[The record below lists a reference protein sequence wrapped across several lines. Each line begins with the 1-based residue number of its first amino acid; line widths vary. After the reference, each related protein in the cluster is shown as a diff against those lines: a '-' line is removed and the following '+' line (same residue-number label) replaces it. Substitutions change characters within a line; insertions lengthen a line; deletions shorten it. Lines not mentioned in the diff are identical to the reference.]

1 MNVDGVKQVKGNL
14 VGILFFGV
22 FAAAGVGIF
31 AFQGLPSI
39 ANTLDARSWNQARA
53 ELLSH
58 ELKTYRGDDST
69 TYKAIGQYRY
79 QYNGQYYTSDR
90 LGWSSGSDNVG
101 SYQEDLHRELSRIAS
116 SGGEFMV
123 WVDPDNPSSAVFD
136 RDMRW
141 GMLLFSG
148 MFLLIFGGIGF
159 GGIYAMIK
167 YRNAGEKLAGV
178 SDDTP
183 WLAYEEWKE
192 PVHLSNSKT
201 GATFMLYFALF
212 WNVISFAGFFAA
224 AQAVMKGEYAALLVL
239 IFPAIGIGLL
249 YYWYR
254 LKKSYDLTGPM
265 PFTMD
270 PHPGSIGGQ
279 FGGHIDLNIPVR
291 QQPKSTEVRLQ
302 CLRKYRSGK
311 ETRTKVLWQRRMI
324 PALSSTGAGLRVS
337 FCFDL
342 DDPQLKPSDPPL
354 EIPGVHWE
362 LNVVT
367 QLADGTK
374 IDRTYD
380 DLPVFDTRKTSS
392 IQNPEAH
399 MKTSTAMT
407 SAHQALVGR
416 VLDLQPSGGGF
427 SLHYPAY
434 QQWSG
439 LLVCVIGLIFVVVG
453 LAIPQLIFNIM
464 FPLIGGIALL
474 AGLAWFGG
482 GLSVRLGPEG
492 ITAHRSV
499 FGVPL
504 KPQFVPSYSFKEFK
518 ARESH
523 STSSGNRTT
532 QYYNLIAHGRQGEK
546 ALVAKNLNGL
556 EEVDAAIDRLKQAIQ
571 L

>member
-1 MNVDGVKQVKGNL
+1 MKGNL

-39 ANTLDARSWNQARA
+39 TNSLDARSWNQARA

-58 ELKTYRGDDST
+58 ELKSYRGDDST
-69 TYKAIGQYRY
+69 TYKAVGEYRY

-90 LGWSSGSDNVG
+90 LSWSSGSDNIG
-101 SYQEDLHRELSRIAS
+101 SYQQDLHRELSRIAS
-116 SGGEFMV
+116 RGGEFLV
-123 WVDPDNPSSAVFD
+123 WVDPDDPSSAVFD

-178 SDDTP
+178 SDATP
-183 WLAYEEWKE
+183 WLAYEEWKD
-192 PVHLSNSKT
+192 PVRLSNSKT
-201 GATFMLYFALF
+201 GTTFMLYFALF
-212 WNVISFAGFFAA
+212 WNVISLAGFFAA
-224 AQAVMKGEYAALLVL
+224 AQAIMKGQYAALLVL

-279 FGGHIDLNIPVR
+279 LGGHIDLNIPVR

-311 ETRTKVLWQRRMI
+311 ETRTNVLWQRRMI
-324 PALSSTGAGLRVS
+324 PILSSTGNGLRAS

-342 DDPQLKPSDPPL
+342 DDTRLAPSDPPL
-354 EIPGVHWE
+354 GLPRVHWE
-362 LNVVT
+362 LNFVV

-380 DLPVFDTRKTSS
+380 DLPVFETGEASS
-392 IQNPEAH
+392 IRNPEAH
-399 MKTSTAMT
+399 ITTSTAMA
-407 SAHQALVGR
+407 SVHQFLVGN
-416 VLDLQPSGGGF
+416 VLDLQRSAGAY
-427 SLHYPAY
+427 SLTYPAFR
-434 QQWSG
+434 QISG
-439 LLVCVIGLIFVVVG
+439 LFMAIVGLVFVVAG
-453 LAIPQLIFNIM
+453 LMIPDRVFNIV
-464 FPLIGGIALL
+464 FPLIGGLTTI
-474 AGLAWFGG
+474 AGLIWFGG
-482 GLSVRLGPEG
+482 GLTVRFGPEG
-492 ITAHRSV
+492 ITANRSV
-499 FGVPL
+499 LGIPL
-504 KPQFVPSYSFKEFK
+504 KKQFVPSYSFKEFK
-518 ARESH
+518 EHESH
-523 STSSGNRTT
+523 STTSGKTT
-532 QYYNLIAHGRQGEK
+532 KKYYALFAHGRQGEI

-556 EEVDAAIDRLKQAIQ
+556 EEVDAAKERLLQIIQ
-571 L
+571 P

>member
-1 MNVDGVKQVKGNL
+1 MKGNL

-31 AFQGLPSI
+31 VFQGLPSI
-39 ANTLDARSWNQARA
+39 TNTLDARSWNQARA

-58 ELKTYRGDDST
+58 ELKSYRGDDST
-69 TYKAIGQYRY
+69 TYKAIGKYRY
-79 QYNGQYYTSDR
+79 QYNGQDYTSDR
-90 LGWSSGSDNVG
+90 LGWSSGSDNIG
-101 SYQEDLHRELSRIAS
+101 SYQQDLHRELSRIAS
-116 SGGEFMV
+116 RGGEFMV
-123 WVDPDNPSSAVFD
+123 WVDPDDPSSAVFD
-136 RDMRW
+136 RNLRW

-183 WLAYEEWKE
+183 WLAYEEWKD
-192 PVHLSNSKT
+192 PVRLSNSKAGT
-201 GATFMLYFALF
+201 TFMLYFALF
-212 WNVISFAGFFAA
+212 WNVISLAGFFAA
-224 AQAVMKGEYAALLVL
+224 AQAIMNGEYAALLVL

-270 PHPGSIGGQ
+270 PYPGSIGGQ
-279 FGGHIDLNIPVR
+279 FGGHIDLKIPVR

-311 ETRTKVLWQRRMI
+311 ETRNKVLWQRRMI
-324 PALSSTGAGLRVS
+324 PAISSTGSGLRAS

-342 DDPQLKPSDPPL
+342 NDTGLKPSDPPL
-354 EIPGVHWE
+354 DIPRVHWE
-362 LNVVT
+362 LNFVV

-374 IDRTYD
+374 IERSYD
-380 DLPVFDTRKTSS
+380 DLPVFDTGEASS

-399 MKTSTAMT
+399 MTTSTAMA
-407 SAHQALVGR
+407 SAHEALVGSI
-416 VLDLQPSGGGF
+416 LDLKPSGGGY
-427 SLHYPAY
+427 SLYYPAY

-439 LLVCVIGLIFVVVG
+439 LLMGVIGLVFVVVG
-453 LAIPQLIFNIM
+453 LAIPQLIFNIL
-464 FPLIGGIALL
+464 FPLLGGIAML
-474 AGLAWFGG
+474 AGLSWFGG
-482 GLSVRLGPEG
+482 SLSVRLGPEG
-492 ITAHRSV
+492 ITANRAV

-504 KPQFVPSYSFKEFK
+504 QPQFVPSYSFKEFK
-518 ARESH
+518 PRESH

-532 QYYNLIAHGRQGEK
+532 QYYSLIAHGRQGEK
-546 ALVAKNLNGL
+546 AIVAKNLNGL
-556 EEVDAAIDRLKQAIQ
+556 EEVDAAIDRLQQIIQ
-571 L
+571 P